1 MPIKDIKDKI
11 LENAFK
17 EKDKIIEEAKN
28 EVEKIKEEAKNEI
41 EKIKNNILQ
50 DYKQEADIK
59 ENKIITEA
67 KLNANKDILS
77 EKQLILEEIF
87 LEAERRIQ
95 KLDKQRYK
103 KFIENLIFE
112 NIELGNETI
121 YISEK
126 DQKIIDNAFIENIN
140 KKLISN
146 HKKGK
151 LKLSEKSISIRG
163 GVVLGTEDIK
173 KNASLEIM
181 LERTKEDIETKL
193 NKFLFLE
200 NEE

>member
-11 LENAFK
+11 LENAFQ
-17 EKDKIIEEAKN
+17 EKDKIIEEAKK

>member
-11 LENAFK
+11 LENAFQ
-17 EKDKIIEEAKN
+17 EKDKIIEEAKK

-95 KLDKQRYK
+95 KLDNQRYK

-163 GVVLGTEDIK
+163 G
-173 KNASLEIM
+173 
-181 LERTKEDIETKL
+181 
-193 NKFLFLE
+193 
-200 NEE
+200 

>member
-1 MPIKDIKDKI
+1 
-11 LENAFK
+11 
-17 EKDKIIEEAKN
+17 
-28 EVEKIKEEAKNEI
+28 
-41 EKIKNNILQ
+41 
-50 DYKQEADIK
+50 
-59 ENKIITEA
+59 
-67 KLNANKDILS
+67 
-77 EKQLILEEIF
+77 
-87 LEAERRIQ
+87 
-95 KLDKQRYK
+95 
-103 KFIENLIFE
+103 
-112 NIELGNETI
+112 ELGNETI

>member
-11 LENAFK
+11 LENAFQ
-17 EKDKIIEEAKN
+17 EKDKIIEEAKK

-95 KLDKQRYK
+95 KLDNQRYK

>member
-11 LENAFK
+11 LENAFQ
-17 EKDKIIEEAKN
+17 EKDKIIEEAKK

-95 KLDKQRYK
+95 KLDNLRYK

>member
-11 LENAFK
+11 LENAFQ

-95 KLDKQRYK
+95 KLDNQRYK

>member
-11 LENAFK
+11 LENAFQ
-17 EKDKIIEEAKN
+17 EKDKIIEEAKK

-67 KLNANKDILS
+67 KLNANKDILY

>member
-11 LENAFK
+11 LENAFQ
-17 EKDKIIEEAKN
+17 EKDKIIEEAKK

-95 KLDKQRYK
+95 KLDNLRYK

-112 NIELGNETI
+112 NIELGIETI

>member
-11 LENAFK
+11 LENALQ

-95 KLDKQRYK
+95 KLDNQRYK